1 MFWRDKT
8 KIDFSC
14 LTFDSSHFEKIPLNI
29 LTDVSWCSFRY
40 LGNVCCYLVLLGLF
54 HYLFT

>member
-29 LTDVSWCSFRY
+29 LTDVSWGSFRY
-40 LGNVCCYLVLLGLF
+40 LGNVCCYLVLL
-54 HYLFT
+54 